1 MSTSVVPFDSK
12 STEDEDNEDNA
23 PKRKLSRKQSI
34 ASKTEEADLKN
45 ENMVQS
51 FVFDVWDIFCYTMV
65 KLVAPSRRCCCL
77 RSCRG
82 THKHMYTRVKDAH
95 IGLAVN
101 FDDFTNLINT
111 LLLLDA
117 LFLSFV
123 AATMTTL
130 SDEQLLKQDLI
141 ACQQSWAP
149 TDVCIGLD
157 HGGYFHQTNITGLLT
172 DGMME
177 TATDVMATHRPAV
190 SLASLVHFVNPL
202 DSGVLMAGTE
212 LPSIAILWYS
222 SMSIGLL
229 INILLICVTLYLILV
244 LSGARSMGTE
254 VMNTLWTYSFPAV
267 MVSLLGI
274 MLAVVFWLQSFS
286 RINGGLT
293 PDYCINGLEFIFY
306 THADQTINIATLSN
320 AYAGEGILM
329 WGVFFVALPLLT
341 LSGMMTFRTEK
352 NYVLR
357 ERPTT
362 IASFVKQALK
372 HLDANDLL
380 GSQRAISSNINSE
393 TDVKSSAIARVTAI
407 FADEGYVVGYEGE
420 EETSLQEMEH
430 FIKEFNHL
438 KWDNLVNLSTREHA
452 CLHRLHAELYGDA

>member
-1 MSTSVVPFDSK
+1 
-12 STEDEDNEDNA
+12 
-23 PKRKLSRKQSI
+23 
-34 ASKTEEADLKN
+34 
-45 ENMVQS
+45 
-51 FVFDVWDIFCYTMV
+51 
-65 KLVAPSRRCCCL
+65 
-77 RSCRG
+77 
-82 THKHMYTRVKDAH
+82 
-95 IGLAVN
+95 
-101 FDDFTNLINT
+101 
-111 LLLLDA
+111 
-117 LFLSFV
+117 
-123 AATMTTL
+123 
-130 SDEQLLKQDLI
+130 
-141 ACQQSWAP
+141 
-149 TDVCIGLD
+149 
-157 HGGYFHQTNITGLLT
+157 
-172 DGMME
+172 
-177 TATDVMATHRPAV
+177 
-190 SLASLVHFVNPL
+190 
-202 DSGVLMAGTE
+202 MAGTE

-293 PDYCINGLEFIFY
+293 PDYRINGLEFIFY

-320 AYAGEGILM
+320 AYAGEVILM

-380 GSQRAISSNINSE
+380 GSQRAISSNNNSE
-393 TDVKSSAIARVTAI
+393 NDVKSSAIARVTAI